1 MAGYKIQKFQKI
13 RIATID
19 VCALGLKKHHI
30 ASMIE
35 IDVTDSRKK
44 IKKYKNET
52 GKISFTAWLIKAI
65 SLTIKD
71 HEQVAAYL
79 KGKQK
84 LVIFNDINISMAVE
98 KELNGQ
104 KVPIPLV
111 IEKANER
118 SIESITAQ
126 INDAKNENLADG
138 KIVLQRSPGRAERLY
153 YLLPGC
159 VRRFFWRYLLKHPH
173 FAYRKMGNVAVTS
186 IGMVGNVNGWFIP
199 ISVHPVCFGINGIT
213 KKPVSVDDTVE
224 VREVLNMTVLLDHD
238 VVDGAYMARF
248 LNDLSGN
255 IRNGIGL

>member
-1 MAGYKIQKFQKI
+1 MAGFRIQKFAKT

-19 VCALGLKKHHI
+19 VCAIGLKKHHV

-44 IKKYKNET
+44 IKKYKIET
-52 GKISFTAWLIKAI
+52 GLISFNAWLIKAI
-65 SLTIKD
+65 SLTIKN

-84 LVIFNDINISMAVE
+84 LVIFDDINISMAVE

-104 KVPIPLV
+104 KVPIPLI

-118 SIESITAQ
+118 SLESITAQ
-126 INDAKNENLADG
+126 INEAKSKNLPDG
-138 KIVLQRSPGRAERLY
+138 DMVLQRKSGRMERMY
-153 YLLPGC
+153 YLLPGF
-159 VRRFFWRYLLKHPH
+159 VRIAFWRYLLKHPF
-173 FAYRKMGNVAVTS
+173 FAYRKMGNVALTS
-186 IGMVGNVNGWFIP
+186 IGMVSNVNGWFIP
-199 ISVHPVCFGINGIT
+199 VSVHPVCFGINGIT
-213 KKPVSVDDTVE
+213 KKPLEVNGSVE
-224 VREVLNMTVLLDHD
+224 VREVLNLTVLLDHD

-248 LNDLSGN
+248 LNELSGN

>member
-1 MAGYKIQKFQKI
+1 MAGFRIQKFSKT

-19 VCALGLKKHHI
+19 VCAIGLKKHHV

-52 GKISFTAWLIKAI
+52 GKISFNAWLIKAI
-65 SLTIKD
+65 SLTIKN

-84 LVIFNDINISMAVE
+84 LVIFNDINVSMAVE

-104 KVPIPLV
+104 KVPVPLV

-118 SIESITAQ
+118 SLESITAQ
-126 INDAKNENLADG
+126 ISEAKSENMAVGDM
-138 KIVLQRSPGRAERLY
+138 VLQRRSGRMERMY
-153 YLLPGC
+153 NLLPGFI
-159 VRRFFWRYLLKHPH
+159 RRTFWRYLLKHP
-173 FAYRKMGNVAVTS
+173 FYAYRKMGNIAVTS

-199 ISVHPVCFGINGIT
+199 VSVHPVCFGINGIA
-213 KKPVSVDDTVE
+213 KKPLEVDGAVE
-224 VREVLNMTVLLDHD
+224 VREMLNLTVLLDHD

-248 LNDLSGN
+248 LNELSGN